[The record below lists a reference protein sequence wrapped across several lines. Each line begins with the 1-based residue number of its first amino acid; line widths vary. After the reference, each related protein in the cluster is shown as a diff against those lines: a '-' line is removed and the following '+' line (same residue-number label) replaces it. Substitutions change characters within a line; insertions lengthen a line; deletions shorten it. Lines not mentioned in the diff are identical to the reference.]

1 MKAPDVML
9 DSLSCSEGHP
19 PRGEWLN
26 DVHAQLNPTL
36 VRRVI
41 RPHNRAELVWA
52 VQRANAEGMPIIASG
67 SRHAMGGQQF
77 CAQCWVLDLRALR
90 RVLAFD
96 AERGLIEVEAGI
108 EWPELI
114 DYLLAAQ
121 HYRSD
126 AWSIV
131 QKQTGADRLTIGGAV
146 SANIH
151 GRGLALRPFE
161 QDIAALT
168 LVDASCVVRRC
179 CRAENTELFRLAI
192 CGYGLFGVVYS
203 VQLRLARRYPV
214 RRVVRLVR
222 SEELMPAFAARIAE
236 GFTYGDWQFAI
247 DPSSPDF
254 LRLGVFS
261 CYEPLPRRTAIPQ
274 GQRLLSGDDWR
285 DLLHLAHVAPSRAFE
300 RYAAHYLAT
309 DGQVYWSD
317 LHQLSPY
324 VADYHAEVDRR
335 TGACVR
341 GSEMI
346 TELYVPRPQLEAF
359 LAAVRA
365 DFRANGAQPIYGTVR
380 LIERDP
386 TSFLP
391 WAREPWACI
400 IFNLHV
406 DHKPAAIARAGEAF
420 RGLIDR
426 ARECSGSYYL
436 TYHPWATPAQVRAC
450 HPRFAEF
457 LGAKRR
463 HDPDER
469 FVSDWYRRYRDGSA
483 EANPE
488 EVFAA
493 QEVVA

>member
-1 MKAPDVML
+1 VKVPA
-9 DSLSCSEGHP
+9 CNGEAA
-19 PRGEWLN
+19 RGELLN
-26 DVHAQLNPTL
+26 DEHSQLNATF

-41 RPHNRAELVWA
+41 RPRNLCELERI
-52 VQRANAEGMPIIASG
+52 VQRTNAEGTPIIASG

-77 CAQCWVLDLRALR
+77 CAWGWVLDLRALR

-108 EWPELI
+108 EWPDLI

-121 HYRSD
+121 QHRSD
-126 AWSIV
+126 AWSIA

-151 GRGLALRPFE
+151 GRGLTLRPFE
-161 QDIAALT
+161 QDIVALT
-168 LVDASCVVRRC
+168 LVDASGAVLRC
-179 CRAENTELFRLAI
+179 SRDENADLFRLAI
-192 CGYGLFGVVYS
+192 GGYGLFGVVYS

-214 RRVVRLVR
+214 HRVVRLVR
-222 SEELMPAFAARIAE
+222 SEELMAAFAGRIAE

-247 DPSSPDF
+247 DPASSDF

-261 CYEPLPRRTAIPQ
+261 CYEPLPRSTPIPHD
-274 GQRLLSGDDWR
+274 QRILSGGDWR

-309 DGQVYWSD
+309 NGQVYWSD

-346 TELYVPRPQLEAF
+346 TELYVPRHRIESF
-359 LAAVRA
+359 FAAVRA
-365 DFRANGAQPIYGTVR
+365 DFRAAGTQPIYGTVR
-380 LIERDP
+380 LIERDR

-406 DHKPAAIARAGEAF
+406 DHESDAIARAGEAF

-426 ARECSGSYYL
+426 ARECGGSYYL
-436 TYHPWATPAQVRAC
+436 TYHPWATLAQVRAC

-457 LGAKRR
+457 LDAKRR

-469 FVSDWYRRYRDGSA
+469 FVSDWYRRYGDGFGDVNQGSA
-483 EANPE
+483 FAEE
-488 EVFAA
+488 EVPA
-493 QEVVA
+493 

>member
-1 MKAPDVML
+1 MKTAT
-9 DSLSCSEGHP
+9 CHCEAA
-19 PRGEWLN
+19 RGELLN
-26 DVHAQLNPTL
+26 DVHSQLNATL
-36 VRRVI
+36 VHRVI
-41 RPHNRAELVWA
+41 RPRSLGELVRV
-52 VQRANAEGMPIIASG
+52 VQRGNAEGMPIIASG

-77 CAQCWVLDLRALR
+77 CAQGWVLDLRALR
-90 RVLAFD
+90 RILAFD

-108 EWPELI
+108 EWPDLI

-121 HYRSD
+121 QHRSD
-126 AWSIV
+126 AWSIA

-151 GRGLALRPFE
+151 GRGLTLRPFE

-168 LVDASCVVRRC
+168 LVDASGAVLRC
-179 CRAENTELFRLAI
+179 SRHENADLFRLAI
-192 CGYGLFGVVYS
+192 GGYGLFGVVYS

-214 RRVVRLVR
+214 RRIVRMVR
-222 SEELMPAFAARIAE
+222 SEELMAAFAGRITE

-247 DPSSPDF
+247 DPASSDF

-261 CYEPLPRRTAIPQ
+261 CYEPLPRSTPIPHD
-274 GQRLLSGDDWR
+274 QRILSGDDWR

-309 DGQVYWSD
+309 DGQVNWSD
-317 LHQLSPY
+317 LHQLSHY

-346 TELYVPRPQLEAF
+346 TELYVPRHRLDAF
-359 LAAVRA
+359 FASVRT
-365 DFRANGAQPIYGTVR
+365 DLRANGARPIYGTVR
-380 LIERDP
+380 LIERDQ

-391 WAREPWACI
+391 WARESWACI

-406 DHKPAAIARAGEAF
+406 DHEPEAIARAGEAF
-420 RGLIDR
+420 CGLIDR
-426 ARECSGSYYL
+426 ARECAGSYYL

-457 LGAKRR
+457 LAAKRR

-469 FVSDWYRRYRDGSA
+469 FVSDWYRRYRDGFADASRASA
-483 EANPE
+483 FTE
-488 EVFAA
+488 EGVLA
-493 QEVVA
+493 